1 MKIAGTGF
9 LTKKLTNWG
18 NNGGGMK
25 KGFTVIELL
34 IVIAIIGILAAIAAP
49 IVQENLSPN
58 YETEY
63 VEE

>member
-1 MKIAGTGF
+1 
-9 LTKKLTNWG
+9 
-18 NNGGGMK
+18 MK